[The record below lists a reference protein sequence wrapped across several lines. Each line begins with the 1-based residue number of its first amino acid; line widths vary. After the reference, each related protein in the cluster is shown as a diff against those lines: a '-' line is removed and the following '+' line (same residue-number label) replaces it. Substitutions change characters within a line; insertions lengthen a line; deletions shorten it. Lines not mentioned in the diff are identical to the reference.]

1 MSELAAGLNV
11 LAERYS
17 TVPARLL
24 VSLLT
29 FAGFALLSWG
39 ANRLRRYGGDELR
52 GAITDLVASLV
63 VAIGLLAATAI
74 VVGVWG
80 QAWTVAFAFERA
92 NVDAT
97 TLGRIILTV
106 GLLAGTFVFVRFVH
120 HLMQDFLS
128 GHDAVSEHQLE
139 VTYRITQVVVYILAG
154 LVVLGFWRV
163 DLSGL
168 LIGAGVLGIVL
179 GMAAQETLAS
189 IFAGFVLMFSRP
201 FEIGDWVRIGE
212 DETTGS
218 EGIVSDITIISTR
231 IQTVDGEY
239 AIIPND
245 EVSKRTVINY
255 SRKGRLRLRVS
266 VGVDYDTDLDR
277 AQATIHETIRGL
289 EEIIRVPTPQVVVTE
304 FGDSA
309 IVLEV
314 RFWIDKPSSRR
325 RWRAKQAVIKAI
337 TDAFDREGIKIPYPQ
352 RELSG
357 RAETGGFRIAD
368 ERRATEPAP
377 QADGNGRADDRRD
390 ATRERSDGEG
400 GGSRPADRRSEE
412 ER

>member
-1 MSELAAGLNV
+1 M
-11 LAERYS
+11 
-17 TVPARLL
+17 
-24 VSLLT
+24 
-29 FAGFALLSWG
+29 
-39 ANRLRRYGGDELR
+39 
-52 GAITDLVASLV
+52 
-63 VAIGLLAATAI
+63 AIGLLAATAI

-92 NVDAT
+92 NVDVT
-97 TLGRIILTV
+97 TLGRILLTV

-266 VGVDYDTDLDR
+266 VGVDYGTDLDR
-277 AQATIHETIRGL
+277 AQTTIHETIRGL

-309 IVLEV
+309 IVL
-314 RFWIDKPSSRR
+314 RSASGSTSRARVGAGARNR
-325 RWRAKQAVIKAI
+325 R
-337 TDAFDREGIKIPYPQ
+337 
-352 RELSG
+352 
-357 RAETGGFRIAD
+357 
-368 ERRATEPAP
+368 
-377 QADGNGRADDRRD
+377 
-390 ATRERSDGEG
+390 
-400 GGSRPADRRSEE
+400 
-412 ER
+412 